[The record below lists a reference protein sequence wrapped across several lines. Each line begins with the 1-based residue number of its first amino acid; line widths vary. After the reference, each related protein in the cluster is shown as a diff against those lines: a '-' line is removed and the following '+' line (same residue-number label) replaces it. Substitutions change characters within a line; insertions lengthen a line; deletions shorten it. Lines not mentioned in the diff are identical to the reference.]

1 MAKMFDKIGKDSKDL
16 LGKGMD
22 TNKKFAFETQ
32 AFDGLTFTSETVDDG
47 KALSNTG
54 SFKLSDPSGMDV
66 KYEYTKSAD
75 YKYSFESNF
84 NLSKLADISGVK
96 VVLSGD
102 NNQTVK
108 GKVEYAHSMAA
119 VSVTGGVQGGAVKF
133 PFSVGMS
140 PMAGVDVGISG
151 TVLPKPAPE
160 QLYENVSLGYTQ
172 KGSFGVFL
180 GLTKNLSKLEARGIY
195 YGLPDTVVAVKA
207 TGLMEGKP
215 SFIGGGEYKLDKAT
229 KVKVVVTQ
237 SGDIKA
243 GMKKSLRKGCDLTV
257 GYKVKA
263 SDLSDPTKHTV
274 GFTLDVN

>member
-1 MAKMFDKIGKDSKDL
+1 ML
-16 LGKGMD
+16 WPR
-22 TNKKFAFETQ
+22 Q
-32 AFDGLTFTSETVDDG
+32 TFTSETLDDG

-160 QLYENVSLGYTQ
+160 QLYENVSFGYTQ

-215 SFIGGGEYKLDKAT
+215 SFIGGGEYKLDKVLPTHCAGLRFALPSHGSNVT
-229 KVKVVVTQ
+229 VCADYCWRVCDVGHQGEGGRHAKWRHQGWHEKVVAQ
-237 SGDIKA
+237 G
-243 GMKKSLRKGCDLTV
+243 LRPDCRL
-257 GYKVKA
+257 
-263 SDLSDPTKHTV
+263 
-274 GFTLDVN
+274 